1 MNLVRSILFGSVSVL
16 SLSLAVGHFLAGH
29 PVWVFVAIF
38 LGIFWAFAH
47 LRDWAW
53 ANSLSFLLFCITIV
67 MGTFFDVAI
76 IWLIMGVVSALVAWD
91 ISYWTTR
98 KNRVGR
104 IDREDIMVKQHLRRL
119 GGVLVIGLGF
129 SLLALNLHLTLTFG
143 WILILGFVM
152 ILALSRVVSYL
163 RDQ

>member
-47 LRDWAW
+47 
-53 ANSLSFLLFCITIV
+53 LSFLLFCITIV